1 MALTEE
7 TNYDRVEVVGSDKF
21 GIQLRQ
27 ATVIKKDGKELSK
40 TFHRRSITHG
50 YYSPDGTY
58 NQTDISGYPSDVQA
72 IINATWTS
80 DVVTK
85 WKASAESL
93 NPSAT

>member
-7 TNYDRVEVVGSDKF
+7 TNYDKIEVVGVDKF

-27 ATVIKKDGKELSK
+27 ATVVAKDGVQLSK
-40 TFHRRSITHG
+40 TFTRHAITHG

-58 NQTDISGYPSDVQA
+58 NQTDLSGYPTDVQA

-85 WKASAESL
+85 WKASADSL
-93 NPSAT
+93 NPSA

>member
-7 TNYDRVEVVGSDKF
+7 TNYDKIEVVGTDKF

-27 ATVIKKDGKELSK
+27 ATVIKKDGEQVSK
-40 TFHRRSITHG
+40 TFHRTAITHG

-58 NQTDISGYPSDVQA
+58 NQTDISVLPADVQA

-85 WKASAESL
+85 WKASPQSL
-93 NPSAT
+93 NPNA